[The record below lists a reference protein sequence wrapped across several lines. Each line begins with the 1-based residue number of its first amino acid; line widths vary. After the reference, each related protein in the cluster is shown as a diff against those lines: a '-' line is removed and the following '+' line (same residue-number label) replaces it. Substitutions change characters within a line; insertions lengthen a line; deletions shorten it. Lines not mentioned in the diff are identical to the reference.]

1 MKKLLFIF
9 IFAVAASLA
18 VTAQTSNAFVAFVA
32 DTTTNAETEYL
43 VLLAPKAITLDYTV
57 TLYVVSKNVSDSATV
72 TAMPQWS
79 PDNSLWFDLETSAD
93 TVNNAGT
100 VANKAWT
107 YPNAYGR
114 YYRVKLISTGTGVT
128 SFTGKIGIK
137 SKG

>member
-9 IFAVAASLA
+9 LFAVAASLA

-32 DTTTNAETEYL
+32 DTTTDAETEYL

-57 TLYVVSKNVSDSATV
+57 TLYVVPKNVSDTATV

-107 YPNAYGR
+107 YPHAYGR
-114 YYRVKLISTGTGVT
+114 YYRIKLVSTGKGVT
-128 SFTGKIGIK
+128 SFTGKIGLK